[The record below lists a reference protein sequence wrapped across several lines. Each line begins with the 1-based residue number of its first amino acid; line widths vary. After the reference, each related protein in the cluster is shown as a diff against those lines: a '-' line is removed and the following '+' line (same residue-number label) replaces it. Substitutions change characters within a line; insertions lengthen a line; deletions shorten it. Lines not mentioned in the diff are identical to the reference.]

1 MSTSRTTSKSATKTP
16 TKSAT
21 KATAK
26 APARATKKPVKPTA
40 TRKATTTPVT
50 KPKAA
55 TGARSA
61 TAKPSTK
68 GVVKNTTSATR
79 RTARA
84 PETVRP
90 ATPERMP
97 GTAPLAAPAPEVMAS
112 APRAPRENSAQARV
126 IAMISAPEGATLD
139 AIMNATGWQAHTVR
153 GFISGTARSKLGLKV
168 DSTRIDGERT
178 YRIAA

>member
-1 MSTSRTTSKSATKTP
+1 MAASRKTTA
-16 TKSAT
+16 
-21 KATAK
+21 KAAAKPAAK

-40 TRKATTTPVT
+40 TRQATTTPAT
-50 KPKAA
+50 KPKLA
-55 TGARSA
+55 TGARRA

-68 GVVKNTTSATR
+68 VAVKNSTPATR

-84 PETVRP
+84 PKTVLP
-90 ATPERMP
+90 ATPDLVP
-97 GTAPLAAPAPEVMAS
+97 GTAPFAAPAPEVIAS

-168 DSTRIDGERT
+168 ESARIDGSRT
-178 YRIAA
+178 YRVAA